1 MVFTGGV
8 NISSDLDALLHENRL
23 FPPSADLMENSNIQ
37 EWMKRYGIK
46 DYDELLQRAL
56 EDPDWF
62 WDEVARELEWFQP
75 YQDVLKWDPPH
86 AEWFSRGKF
95 NIAYNALDRHVQSWR
110 KNKVAYI
117 WEGEL
122 GQVKKLT
129 YHDLYGKVNQMANA
143 LRGLGVGKGD
153 RVAIYLPMILEL
165 PIAMLACAKI
175 GAVHSAVFSGFWAK
189 AFHERANDAEV
200 KVAITVDGFY
210 RRGKVIPLKENVDQV
225 LDDIPSL
232 EKLIVVRHA
241 ECPVEMK
248 AGRDLW
254 WDEVIRDQ
262 ERECPAEVM
271 DSEDPLFILYTSGTT
286 GKPKGVVHVH
296 GGYAVGIYTTLKMV
310 FDLKDEDIWWCAA
323 DIGWI
328 TGHSYIVYA
337 PLLMGATSVMYEGA
351 PDYPEPDRMW
361 QIIEEYGVSVLYTAP
376 TTIRMFMKHGEKWPQ
391 KHDLTSLRLLGS
403 VGEPINP
410 EAWIWYHKHIG
421 NRQCPIMDTWWQ
433 TETGMHLITPLPITS
448 LKPGSTVKPFPTVEA
463 DVVDDEGR
471 SVKEGGGHLVIK
483 TPWPAMFRTLYHDPE
498 RYVDA
503 YWSKFPG
510 MYLSGDVARIDE
522 DGYFWIQ
529 GREDDVLNVA
539 GHRISTAEVE
549 SALVSYDAVAEAAVV
564 GKPDSVKGEEICS
577 FITLKEGFKP
587 SPKMK
592 HLLREHVRKEIGP
605 IASPACV
612 NFVNDLPKTRS
623 GKIMRR
629 VIKAKVKGDDVGD
642 ISTLAN
648 PEAVDELDNA
658 V

>member
-1 MVFTGGV
+1 MV
-8 NISSDLDALLHENRL
+8 
-23 FPPSADLMENSNIQ
+23 NSNIQ
-37 EWMKRYGIK
+37 RWMNRYGIN

-56 EDPDWF
+56 DDPDWF
-62 WDEVARELEWFQP
+62 WDELALELEWFQP

-86 AEWFSRGKF
+86 AKWFCGGKF
-95 NIAYNALDRHVQSWR
+95 NITHNALDRHVKSWR

-129 YHDLYGKVNQMANA
+129 YHDLYRKVNQMANA
-143 LRGLGVGKGD
+143 LRGLGVEKGD

-175 GAVHSAVFSGFWAK
+175 GAVHSVVFSGFWAK
-189 AFHERANDAEV
+189 AFHERAKDAQV

-210 RRGKVIPLKENVDQV
+210 RRGKVIPLKENVDRV

-232 EKLIVVRHA
+232 EKLIVVQHA
-241 ECPVEMK
+241 NCPVKMK

-254 WDEVIRDQ
+254 WDEIIQDQ
-262 ERECPAEVM
+262 DRECVAEVM

-286 GKPKGVVHVH
+286 GKPKGVLHVH
-296 GGYAVGIYTTLKMV
+296 GGYAVGIYATLKFV

-323 DIGWI
+323 DIGWV

-337 PLLMGATSVMYEGA
+337 PLLLGATSVMYEGA
-351 PDYPEPDRMW
+351 PDYPDPDRLW
-361 QIIEEYGVSVLYTAP
+361 KIIENYGVNVFYTAP

-410 EAWIWYHKHIG
+410 EAWIWYYKNIG
-421 NRQCPIMDTWWQ
+421 NHQCPIMDTWWQ
-433 TETGMHLITPLPITS
+433 TETGMQLITPLPITS
-448 LKPGSTVKPFPTVEA
+448 LKPGSAVKPFPTVEA
-463 DVVDDEGR
+463 DVVDDEGK
-471 SVKEGGGHLVIK
+471 SINEGGGHLVIK
-483 TPWPAMFRTLYHDPE
+483 TPWPAMFRTLYKDPE

-503 YWSKFPG
+503 YWSTFPG
-510 MYLSGDVARIDE
+510 VYLSGDVARIDE
-522 DGYFWIQ
+522 DGYFWVQ

-564 GKPDSVKGEEICS
+564 GKPDPVKGEEICS

-587 SPKMK
+587 SPRMK
-592 HLLREHVRKEIGP
+592 HLLREHVREEIGP
-605 IASPACV
+605 VASPACV

-629 VIKAKVKGDDVGD
+629 VIKAKVKGEDVGD

-658 V
+658 L

>member
-1 MVFTGGV
+1 MGFRGGV
-8 NISSDLDALLHENRL
+8 KISSELDALLHENRL
-23 FPPSADLMENSNIQ
+23 FPPSTDLMENSNISQ
-37 EWMKRYGIK
+37 WMERYGIK
-46 DYDELLQRAL
+46 DYDELLQRAF
-56 EDPDWF
+56 EDPNWF
-62 WDEVARELEWFQP
+62 WDELARELEWFQP

-86 AEWFSRGKF
+86 AEWFCRGKF
-95 NIAYNALDRHVQSWR
+95 NIAHNALDRHVGSWR

-129 YHDLYGKVNQMANA
+129 YNDLYQRVNQMANA
-143 LRGLGVGKGD
+143 LRSLGVGKGD

-175 GAVHSAVFSGFWAK
+175 GAVHSVVFSGFWAK
-189 AFHERANDAEV
+189 AFRERANDAQV

-241 ECPVEMK
+241 QCPVEMK
-248 AGRDLW
+248 SGRDLW
-254 WDEVIRDQ
+254 WDEVIGDQ
-262 ERECPAEVM
+262 ERECPTEVM

-337 PLLMGATSVMYEGA
+337 PLLLGATSVMYEGA

-361 QIIEEYGVSVLYTAP
+361 QIIEEYGVNVLYTAP
-376 TTIRMFMKHGEKWPQ
+376 TTIRLFMKYGEKWPQ

-410 EAWIWYHKHIG
+410 EAWMWYHKHVG

-463 DVVDDEGR
+463 DVVDDAGR

-510 MYLSGDVARIDE
+510 LYLSGDVARVDE

-564 GKPDSVKGEEICS
+564 GKPDPVKGEEICS
-577 FITLKEGFKP
+577 FITLKEGIKP
-587 SPKMK
+587 SPRMK
-592 HLLREHVRKEIGP
+592 HILREHVRKEIGP
-605 IASPACV
+605 VASPACV

-629 VIKAKVKGDDVGD
+629 VIKAKVRGDDVGD
-642 ISTLAN
+642 ITTLAN
-648 PEAVDELDNA
+648 PEAVNELDNA